1 MQRTDNVSLSGP
13 LSLLHT
19 NEETD
24 QLKRLSPFP
33 LSLPLCLFFKLCC
46 SSLEQI
52 ELE

>member
-24 QLKRLSPFP
+24 QLKRLSPFS
-33 LSLPLCLFFKLCC
+33 LSPSLSFFKLCC